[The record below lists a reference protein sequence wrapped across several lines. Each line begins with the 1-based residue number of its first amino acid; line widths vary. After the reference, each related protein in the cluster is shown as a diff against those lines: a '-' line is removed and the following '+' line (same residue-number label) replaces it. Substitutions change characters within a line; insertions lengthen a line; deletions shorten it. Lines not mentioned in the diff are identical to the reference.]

1 MDVDECRRRFAAA
14 EHGYLATA
22 GDDGRPHVVPVV
34 FAVDADRIV
43 TAVDS
48 KPKRTT
54 RLRRLRNV
62 GQNPQVAFL
71 VDVYESDWDRL
82 WWVRADANAEVVEAA
97 AAVSAVALLQAKYPQ
112 YDTTPPNGPVLLADV
127 YRWSGWSASR

>member
-14 EHGYLATA
+14 EHAYLATA

-62 GQNPQVAFL
+62 AENPHVAFL
-71 VDVYESDWDRL
+71 VDAYDTDWERL
-82 WWVRADANAEVVEAA
+82 WWVRADANAGVVETAD
-97 AAVSAVALLQAKYPQ
+97 AVSAVALLRTKYVQ
-112 YDTTPPNGPVLLADV
+112 YQTAPPNGPVLVADV
-127 YRWSGWSASR
+127 YRWSGWSASD